1 MTILFKNPLAFK
13 IEIMLEKTT
22 TNPPINKIVEM
33 LFVIL
38 LPKTSPKLEKDTL
51 ELVLKFECDDK

>member
-38 LPKTSPKLEKDTL
+38 LPKISPKLEKDTL
-51 ELVLKFECDDK
+51 ELVLGT